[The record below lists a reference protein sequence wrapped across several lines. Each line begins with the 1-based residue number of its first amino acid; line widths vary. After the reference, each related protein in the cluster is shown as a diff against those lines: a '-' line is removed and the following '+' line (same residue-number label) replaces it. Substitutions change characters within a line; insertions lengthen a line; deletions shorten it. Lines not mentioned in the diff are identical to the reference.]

1 MIDIKSHQFM
11 VVPIKGFN
19 MPTIPSKDMLDALE
33 VTPSALAI
41 VQDNSNDQYI
51 KNMKI
56 LLEN

>member
-1 MIDIKSHQFM
+1 M

-19 MPTIPSKDMLDALE
+19 MPTFPSKDMLDALE
-33 VTPSALAI
+33 ATPYAMAI

-56 LLEN
+56 LMEN

>member
-1 MIDIKSHQFM
+1 M

-41 VQDNSNDQYI
+41 IQDNSNDQYI